1 MRRPDRAGF
10 TAIELVIVVTIIGI
24 LAATGIGKY
33 QHYTTVA
40 RRSSCLANQDQI
52 LAAVKAVEADRGAL
66 DPNTVMRFWYNGV
79 IDDAHIAPSL
89 ATSQTNYRTWVG
101 AVPPGWSP
109 TFNGTTSAQNDTVLA
124 KAQDTQIFRC
134 PEDIRISGPQYTRYS
149 KLSGMEPEPESSPL
163 SQTYTYAKM
172 VVTPR
177 SGFAFDLGGAADDP
191 LEGYN
196 WMTQSIEWN
205 NSTFV
210 FCRRWGRRDSGIAG
224 TGVLNNATTD
234 SSYLPVQE
242 RLMAHTAAVSTAR

>member
-1 MRRPDRAGF
+1 MRRPARSGF

-24 LAATGIGKY
+24 LAATGISKY

-40 RRSSCLANQDQI
+40 RRSSCLTNQDQI
-52 LAAVKAVEADRGAL
+52 LAAVKAVEAERGPL

-79 IDDAHIAPSL
+79 LDDAHIAPTL

-101 AVPPGWSP
+101 ALPPGWLP
-109 TFNGTTSAQNDTVLA
+109 TWTGSTNAQNDTVLA
-124 KAQDTQIFRC
+124 KAQDTQVFRC
-134 PEDIRISGPQYTRYS
+134 PEDMRIVSPQYTGVSHLDGLRQDTVQI
-149 KLSGMEPEPESSPL
+149 

-177 SGFAFDLGGAADDP
+177 AATTFPPVTGDP

-205 NSTFV
+205 NSTFI
-210 FCRRWGRRDSGIAG
+210 FCRRWGLRDTGVTG
-224 TGVLNNATTD
+224 TGVLNSATTD
-234 SSYLPVQE
+234 SNYLPAQE
-242 RLMAHTAAVSTAR
+242 RMMAHTSAVSTAR